1 MKKKKKKKKNEAEK
15 KYFVV
20 CYTPWLK
27 DAIYAVTNI
36 SIRNSSEN
44 SFSFRSNSMT
54 QFNNK
59 KQRSKTSILMN
70 ITKTLVIIA
79 INLYMD

>member
-1 MKKKKKKKKNEAEK
+1 MKKKKKNEAEK

-36 SIRNSSEN
+36 SITNSSEN